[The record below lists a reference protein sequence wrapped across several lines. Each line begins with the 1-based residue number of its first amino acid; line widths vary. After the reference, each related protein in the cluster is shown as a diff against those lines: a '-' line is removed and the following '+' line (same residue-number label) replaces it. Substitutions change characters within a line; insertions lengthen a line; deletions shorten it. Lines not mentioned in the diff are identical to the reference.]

1 MSKIVSRKFHHM
13 TGTVHDLTVENS
25 HSYNV
30 EGKGVHNSAPGS
42 LINYILGI
50 TQIDPLPF
58 DLLWNRFLGRH
69 RCMQSETLVIT
80 EHGVKTI
87 KDLELGDKVLT
98 SSGVHEQVVD
108 KEDDTNHTFKAIIKT
123 ARQDFVCSPNHR
135 WLVKRDGEI
144 IEVLTAEIVKGDK
157 LLFLTGMPNA

>member
-1 MSKIVSRKFHHM
+1 
-13 TGTVHDLTVENS
+13 
-25 HSYNV
+25 
-30 EGKGVHNSAPGS
+30 
-42 LINYILGI
+42 
-50 TQIDPLPF
+50 
-58 DLLWNRFLGRH
+58 
-69 RCMQSETLVIT
+69 MQSETLVIT